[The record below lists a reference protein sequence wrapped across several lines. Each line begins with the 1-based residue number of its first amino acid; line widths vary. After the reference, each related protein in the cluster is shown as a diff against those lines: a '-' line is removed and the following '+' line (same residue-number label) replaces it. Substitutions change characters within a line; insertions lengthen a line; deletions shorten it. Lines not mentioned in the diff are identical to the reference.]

1 MFTILLLAETFTDEN
16 ILSVYRLMVFSYQV
30 IDEDTLK
37 EACEQ
42 HPLCVV
48 SVLPH
53 ILDCQANCRNGY
65 LDVLN
70 KMGDKYKKKMW
81 G

>member
-1 MFTILLLAETFTDEN
+1 MI
-16 ILSVYRLMVFSYQV
+16 FSFQI

-53 ILDCQANCRNGY
+53 ILDCQAVCRNDY
-65 LDVLN
+65 LDILN
-70 KMGDKYKKKMW
+70 KMGDRYKKKMW